1 MTNEPDEAAKAKHD
15 EYLFRRMMGELAC
28 AIQPVVQV
36 DLEPKEALA
45 IIGNLQL
52 ALRHPANTGPSAT
65 YARAMIAGMIQRLID
80 FGFPACAEVARQGV
94 DPTFNAPTYDGPKVK
109 P

>member
-1 MTNEPDEAAKAKHD
+1 
-15 EYLFRRMMGELAC
+15 
-28 AIQPVVQV
+28 
-36 DLEPKEALA
+36 
-45 IIGNLQL
+45 
-52 ALRHPANTGPSAT
+52 
-65 YARAMIAGMIQRLID
+65 MIAGMIQRLID